1 MQRNLTYKIV
11 VTDDDDGN
19 KIIAESSIPFEAMSS
34 FLSNFQ
40 DLPEYNELFLA
51 AAMHPAPSVRDVVA
65 WKDKISEEVFRIL
78 ASDASILV
86 LRALSRSE
94 AFKKYA
100 DEMLVRKLIELDSEC
115 AQNIASNIESIELV
129 ETDEIINLLIKSRD
143 PSVRL
148 SLAGNYSLPK
158 RILKMLVNDKDL
170 SVSQEAKRRLEN

>member
-1 MQRNLTYKIV
+1 MQRNLTYKVV

-19 KIIAESSIPFEAMSS
+19 KVIAESSISFEAMSS
-34 FLSNFQ
+34 IVSNLQ
-40 DLPEYNELFLA
+40 DLPDYNELFITA
-51 AAMHPAPSVRDVVA
+51 GMHPAPQVREAVA
-65 WKDKISEEVFRIL
+65 WKDKISEEVFKIL
-78 ASDASILV
+78 ASDTSILV

-100 DEMLVRKLIELDSEC
+100 DEMLVLKLIHLDGEC
-115 AQNIASNIESIELV
+115 AQNIASNIEAIEQV